1 MPNGGSTEIAN
12 NENYSD
18 TDINVTDGSI
28 INPGGINAGFVHFMI
43 GHVFAPL
50 PRNRRFA
57 CRLGDNAGNESG
69 PIKGWAWNIGD
80 HSGEGKHRM
89 RDLTYGML
97 FKGQS
102 EVKKDKGILAGA
114 IDFGIKNITNV
125 ADIPIRRDVIHNLI
139 NKNNTKMS
147 LAQLMQ
153 ELMHPSAF
161 AIDTAD
167 LHVQIR
173 QTGSS
178 TFEFFQASK
187 DWRARGKK
195 IDEEATRALFE
206 NRYPL
211 DSFLI
216 DYKSQDSLIQNIDM
230 NSKFDPA
237 IALTFQRGAEAF
249 AGNPDAIVKFLSYG
263 NVAADL
269 KEFLADEDRLNNVE
283 GNLYDNVIT
292 VGEGSS
298 GDAAKIQIQRE
309 AFFDVEGVNGGKK
322 LVSDSLMA
330 RFLSQQPE
338 RMRKL
343 NAMLQSQPGSN
354 FATQLLANYMRKCT
368 ITIHGT
374 AGLTPFNT
382 INIRGVLPYL
392 EGEYWVTG
400 VRESVTPQDFK
411 TIIEGILIRP
421 KNFKD
426 AMQST
431 DDTPEPITP
440 VS

>member
-1 MPNGGSTEIAN
+1 
-12 NENYSD
+12 
-18 TDINVTDGSI
+18 
-28 INPGGINAGFVHFMI
+28 
-43 GHVFAPL
+43 
-50 PRNRRFA
+50 
-57 CRLGDNAGNESG
+57 
-69 PIKGWAWNIGD
+69 
-80 HSGEGKHRM
+80 
-89 RDLTYGML
+89 
-97 FKGQS
+97 
-102 EVKKDKGILAGA
+102 
-114 IDFGIKNITNV
+114 
-125 ADIPIRRDVIHNLI
+125 
-139 NKNNTKMS
+139 
-147 LAQLMQ
+147 
-153 ELMHPSAF
+153 
-161 AIDTAD
+161 
-167 LHVQIR
+167 
-173 QTGSS
+173 
-178 TFEFFQASK
+178 
-187 DWRARGKK
+187 
-195 IDEEATRALFE
+195 
-206 NRYPL
+206 
-211 DSFLI
+211 
-216 DYKSQDSLIQNIDM
+216 M